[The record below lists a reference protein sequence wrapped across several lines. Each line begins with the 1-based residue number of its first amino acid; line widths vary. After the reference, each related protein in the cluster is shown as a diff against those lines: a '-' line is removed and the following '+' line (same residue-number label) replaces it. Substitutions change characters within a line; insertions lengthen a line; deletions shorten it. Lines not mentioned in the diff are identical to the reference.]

1 MPQNHLLTYVRLIYK
16 IKTASPELSMLQSK
30 QTSRDDRRS
39 KVSVNID
46 DIGSNKIKK
55 RHHCH
60 DNT

>member
-1 MPQNHLLTYVRLIYK
+1 MYDLS
-16 IKTASPELSMLQSK
+16 IKSKLSMLQSK

-55 RHHCH
+55 DIIVMIIRDICE
-60 DNT
+60 TFIGF

>member
-1 MPQNHLLTYVRLIYK
+1 MYDLS
-16 IKTASPELSMLQSK
+16 IKSKQHHRNSMLQSK

-55 RHHCH
+55 DIIVMIIRDICE
-60 DNT
+60 TFIGF